1 LINDGDLFEDF
12 VDTESDCFMSFEVA
26 REGYYYDISEARFY
40 INDITENMP
49 HV

>member
-1 LINDGDLFEDF
+1 
-12 VDTESDCFMSFEVA
+12 MSFEVA